1 MEIKAEQKFLRMSPR
16 KVRLLVDLI
25 KKLKPLAAIEILPL
39 IGKRAA
45 EPVAKVIKQAVA
57 NAKEKGI
64 DGADLIFKEIQ
75 VGEGPVL
82 KRGRPVSKG
91 RWHPIKKRMS
101 HIRVVLTTR
110 NTKLQMPN
118 AKLPKKPEVKT
129 GVKPTKV
136 IKKGTKNGTKS

>member
-16 KVRLLVDLI
+16 KIRLVVDLI
-25 KKLKPLAAIEILPL
+25 KKLKPVAAIGILPM

-57 NAKEKGI
+57 NAKEKGV

-101 HIRVVLTTR
+101 HIRVILWD
-110 NTKLQMPN
+110 
-118 AKLPKKPEVKT
+118 KK
-129 GVKPTKV
+129 
-136 IKKGTKNGTKS
+136 

>member
-1 MEIKAEQKFLRMSPR
+1 MEIKAEQKYLLMSPR
-16 KVRLLVDLI
+16 KVRLVVNLI
-25 KKLKPLAAIEILPL
+25 KKLKPLVAIETLQL

-57 NAKEKGI
+57 NAKEKGV

-75 VGEGPVL
+75 VGEGPSL

-101 HIRVVLTTR
+101 HIRVILWD
-110 NTKLQMPN
+110 
-118 AKLPKKPEVKT
+118 KK
-129 GVKPTKV
+129 
-136 IKKGTKNGTKS
+136 